1 MRKSLWFLVAC
12 ALWAREHTVMV
23 EPLQIYH
30 IKAAVA
36 GQVVQSKDELEGKEV
51 KNALVVR
58 LDDEIDKKELRAL
71 QKKLKLLENAITI
84 ERSKLKTLQ
93 SLAQIKR
100 SNYERIKDLK
110 TKSRFEKDQRKSDY
124 LNAQSL
130 VESQRAKI
138 ANLSMQKKD
147 LELAIEKLKDKIAK
161 KNVRL
166 SGYIY
171 KVYPKN
177 GDFVALGAPL
187 VDLADTSKG
196 KVVLYLSKEE
206 IGKNKIFIDGK
217 ETNLT
222 FSKLLTIPD
231 DRHLGEYRAEILVPK
246 PKIFG
251 KFIKVEI
258 K

>member
-1 MRKSLWFLVAC
+1 MRKGLWFLVAC
-12 ALWAREHTVMV
+12 ALWANEHTVMV

-30 IKAAVA
+30 IKASVA
-36 GQVVQSKDELEGKEV
+36 GQVVKSQEQLEGKEV
-51 KNALVVR
+51 KDTLVVQ
-58 LDDEIDKKELRAL
+58 LDDAIDKKELRSL
-71 QKKLKLLENAITI
+71 QSKLKLLSQTIAI

-93 SLAQIKR
+93 SLLKIKR

-138 ANLSMQKKD
+138 ANLLMQQKD
-147 LELAIEKLKDKIAK
+147 MELSITKLKDKIAK
-161 KNVRL
+161 KNIRL

-171 KVYPKN
+171 KVYPKR

-187 VDLADTSKG
+187 VDVADTSRG
-196 KVVLYLSKEE
+196 KVVLYLSRDEV
-206 IGKNKIFIDGK
+206 GKKRIVIDGK
-217 ETNLT
+217 ETNLS
-222 FSKLLTIPD
+222 FSKLVKIPD
-231 DRHLGEYRAEILVPK
+231 EQHLGQYRAEILLPK

-251 KFIKVEI
+251 KFIKVEL